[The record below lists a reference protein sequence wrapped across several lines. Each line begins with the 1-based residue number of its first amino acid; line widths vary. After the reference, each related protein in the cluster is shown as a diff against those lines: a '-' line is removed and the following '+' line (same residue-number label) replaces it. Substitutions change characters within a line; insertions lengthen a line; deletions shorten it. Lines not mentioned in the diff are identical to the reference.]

1 MNKESS
7 KYQVHT
13 EVKILINEHRTSEA
27 LKNKIREK
35 ICHYVK
41 TGWSFD
47 NISSGGLFIYLKF
60 SKYRKGA
67 ILSTDALWRNEN
79 SNGPSAWIATVLAYE
94 GFVCEGKK

>member
-1 MNKESS
+1 MNKESL

-41 TGWSFD
+41 MGWSFD
-47 NISSGGLFIYLKF
+47 NISSGGLFIHLKF
-60 SKYRKGA
+60 SKYPKA
-67 ILSTDALWRNEN
+67 
-79 SNGPSAWIATVLAYE
+79 VLL
-94 GFVCEGKK
+94 

>member
-67 ILSTDALWRNEN
+67 ILSTDAL
-79 SNGPSAWIATVLAYE
+79 
-94 GFVCEGKK
+94 